1 MLKKVP
7 STQKVSVFDL
17 LMMTEVA
24 EITGNEV
31 FLQNTL
37 QSRELLYKHF
47 APKMYG
53 ICLRFAGNKME
64 ADDILHEAFVKIYT
78 KIKNFRNEGSLE
90 GWIRRT
96 IINTA
101 INFYRRNSRYSQ
113 MLEVDDLE
121 IRSEKH
127 NAIYGDISREE
138 LLNLIQELPIG
149 YRTVFNLNIIEGYT
163 HKEIGE
169 MLNISDNT
177 SKSQL
182 TRARMVLQ
190 KKVEAL
196 MIEKITVPFENLK
209 IVKREKT
216 KKIEPAT
223 KYLQAV

>member
-1 MLKKVP
+1 M
-7 STQKVSVFDL
+7 
-17 LMMTEVA
+17 
-24 EITGNEV
+24 
-31 FLQNTL
+31 
-37 QSRELLYKHF
+37 
-47 APKMYG
+47 
-53 ICLRFAGNKME
+53 
-64 ADDILHEAFVKIYT
+64 
-78 KIKNFRNEGSLE
+78 
-90 GWIRRT
+90 
-96 IINTA
+96 
-101 INFYRRNSRYSQ
+101 
-113 MLEVDDLE
+113 
-121 IRSEKH
+121 
-127 NAIYGDISREE
+127 
-138 LLNLIQELPIG
+138 
-149 YRTVFNLNIIEGYT
+149 FNLNIIEGYT